1 MSTTLKRTSMAFDP
15 QTLEAL
21 DELSVKWSVSK
32 AEVMRRSIRAA
43 AQMEHDKEPKL
54 TPLEALMKLKNGA
67 GISRKKAE
75 KYMAELKKE
84 RKAWKDPWKNHDP
97 S

>member
-1 MSTTLKRTSMAFDP
+1 MSATLKRTSMALDP

-21 DELSVKWSVSK
+21 DELSARWSVSK

-43 AQMEHDKEPKL
+43 AQKEHEKEPSL

-67 GISRKKAE
+67 GISRKEAE
-75 KYMAELKKE
+75 KYMTELRKE
-84 RKAWKDPWKNHDP
+84 REAWKDPWEKNDP